1 MGSFVC
7 RQPNGLLCRFSTITD
22 CITHYNMTDEE
33 YIQMKMEEARKDAQ
47 DVIDNYLQPFKLI
60 DDYFIP
66 NNMTKED
73 FEQLKIKMEE
83 PQVIK
88 KNKCDDCHPSCEEL
102 TINCGECKKSPY
114 NINET
119 GECYLCS
126 QGYENFF
133 ESIGDN
139 NNESR

>member
-1 MGSFVC
+1 MGSFIC

-22 CITHYNMTDEE
+22 CVTHYNMTDEE

-66 NNMTKED
+66 NNMTEED

-83 PQVIK
+83 PQV
-88 KNKCDDCHPSCEEL
+88 

-133 ESIGDN
+133 EPIGDN